1 MQRGKTHL
9 FMCAFGVLALLLSGP
24 ANAGESGAATIEEL
38 VEYCKEM
45 TSLSDLVPM
54 IHPDDQATFGMGIS
68 LMGAFAPMMAIPD
81 DATFEEQ
88 EALGNKLGAEFE
100 ALEAKHGLREPPE
113 DMPGADSPEGMAM
126 RARYMF
132 EGVDVAAF
140 VADMEEWLKEVA
152 GDAMSGGG
160 MPDLSE
166 LSADSFQVDGDVAT
180 GEMDGKPVELI
191 RSDGRWYLKID
202 M

>member
-1 MQRGKTHL
+1 MQQGKVRRYL
-9 FMCAFGVLALLLSGP
+9 YAFVVLALVLTGS

-38 VEYCKEM
+38 VEYCKGM
-45 TSLSDLVPM
+45 TTLSDLVPM
-54 IHPDDQATFGMGIS
+54 IHPDHQATFGMGIS

-81 DATFEEQ
+81 DATAEEQ
-88 EALGNKLGAEFE
+88 EALGNKLSAEYE

-126 RARYMF
+126 RARYIF
-132 EGVDVAAF
+132 EGVDVAAY
-140 VADMEEWLKEVA
+140 VADVEKWLGEVA
-152 GDAMSGGG
+152 GDAMAGGV
-160 MPDLSE
+160 PDLSE
-166 LSADSFQVDGDVAT
+166 LTADSFQVDGDMAT

-191 RSDGRWYLKID
+191 RDEGRWYLKVD